1 MWRREFITPLGGAA
15 LACPFAS
22 HAQPPERMRRIGVIT
37 KLAIDALCKRQR
49 EPGLCCGGFRSL
61 RFPRPPFS
69 RSSMSPIAWSI
80 RYRRAAW
87 SWAPASPG
95 PDTSSRRHRLGD
107 PQHRRRGGKLGSA
120 ARPCLKGA
128 GGPHHARVRSAR
140 RFGPSRFAGRS
151 VDAPIFV
158 FYKSAERVTRFAQLR
173 GKRLAIG
180 TAGTSIRPLIL
191 QVLKAGGAADAP
203 TRFVDLDYDRAID
216 ALIAGEIDVTIFPA
230 QLDTGLLRRAL
241 VAPDVRLMNVAQA
254 EAIAKTVPGIKHVVL
269 WQGLVDLTATRDIP
283 DADVNLLAS
292 GNSLLVR
299 KDLHPALQYLLL
311 EAIREV
317 HSAPGP
323 FNRLGEFPS
332 EQPNDLPLSLTAQSF
347 YRSGPTFW
355 QRYTSFWLTS
365 LLNRVL
371 FFVVPVIAA
380 LIPIIG
386 FASRLYRWLAVR
398 RIVRLHRAL
407 GGLERE
413 LAQSEDKAHLTQH
426 QARLSEIES
435 AVRTLKIAPPFE
447 VELHRL
453 RIHLRMV
460 QDHIGRMA
468 S

>member
-1 MWRREFITPLGGAA
+1 MLQRLLLVALPAAAVLAIFYVVYSLVDPLPPRRLVIGAGIAGSGYDNFARRYARVLARDGIDLEIRNTAGAVENLDLLRDPASKVQAALTTVGFAQPDDSNHLASLGGV
-15 LACPFAS
+15 F
-22 HAQPPERMRRIGVIT
+22 
-37 KLAIDALCKRQR
+37 
-49 EPGLCCGGFRSL
+49 
-61 RFPRPPFS
+61 
-69 RSSMSPIAWSI
+69 
-80 RYRRAAW
+80 
-87 SWAPASPG
+87 
-95 PDTSSRRHRLGD
+95 
-107 PQHRRRGGKLGSA
+107 
-120 ARPCLKGA
+120 
-128 GGPHHARVRSAR
+128 
-140 RFGPSRFAGRS
+140 
-151 VDAPIFV
+151 DAPIFV
-158 FYKSAERVTRFAQLR
+158 FYKSAERVTQFAQLR

-191 QVLKAGGAADAP
+191 QVLKAGGAAEAP
-203 TRFVDLDYDRAID
+203 TRFVDMDYDRAID
-216 ALIAGEIDVTIFPA
+216 ALIAGEIDVAIFPS

-241 VAPDVRLMNVAQA
+241 TAPDVRLMNVAQA
-254 EAIAKTVPGIKHVVL
+254 EAIAKMVPGIKHVVL
-269 WQGLVDLTATRDIP
+269 WQGLIDLTHDIP

-317 HSAPGP
+317 HLARGP
-323 FNRLGEFPS
+323 FNRLGEFPA

-365 LLNRVL
+365 LLDRIL
-371 FFVVPVIAA
+371 FFVVPVVAA
-380 LIPIIG
+380 LIPVIG
-386 FASRLYRWLAVR
+386 FTSRLYRWLAVR

-413 LAQSEDKAHLTQH
+413 LAQSEDKAQLAQH

-435 AVRTLKIAPPFE
+435 VVRTLKVAQPFE
-447 VELHRL
+447 VDLHRL

-468 S
+468 SST

>member
-1 MWRREFITPLGGAA
+1 M
-15 LACPFAS
+15 
-22 HAQPPERMRRIGVIT
+22 
-37 KLAIDALCKRQR
+37 KL
-49 EPGLCCGGFRSL
+49 PT
-61 RFPRPPFS
+61 
-69 RSSMSPIAWSI
+69 W
-80 RYRRAAW
+80 RRAAAATW
-87 SWAPASPG
+87 STPRSFPVIVVAATAILLAGLYITYRLVDPLPPGHFVIAAGIAGSGYDNFARRYARILARDGIDLEIRNTAGAVENLDLLRDPASKVQAALTTLG
-95 PDTSSRRHRLGD
+95 FAQLGD
-107 PQHRRRGGKLGSA
+107 SDHLASLGG
-120 ARPCLKGA
+120 
-128 GGPHHARVRSAR
+128 V
-140 RFGPSRFAGRS
+140 F
-151 VDAPIFV
+151 DAPIFV
-158 FYKSAERVTRFAQLR
+158 FYKSAERVTQFAQLR

-191 QVLKAGGAADAP
+191 QVLKAGGVADAP
-203 TRFVDLDYDRAID
+203 TRFVNLDYDRAID
-216 ALIAGEIDVTIFPA
+216 ALVAGEIDAAIFPS

-241 VAPDVRLMNVAQA
+241 AAPDVRLMNVAQA
-254 EAIAKTVPGIKHVVL
+254 EAIAKTVPGIKHLVL
-269 WQGLVDLTATRDIP
+269 WQGLIDLTRDIP

-323 FNRLGEFPS
+323 FNRLGEFPA

-365 LLNRVL
+365 LLDRIL
-371 FFVVPVIAA
+371 FFVVPVVVA
-380 LIPIIG
+380 LIPVIG
-386 FASRLYRWLAVR
+386 YASRLYRWLAVR

-413 LAQSEDKAHLTQH
+413 LAQSEDKAQLAQH

-435 AVRTLKIAPPFE
+435 AVRKLKVAPPFE
-447 VELHRL
+447 VDLHQL

-460 QDHIGRMA
+460 QDHIGRVA
-468 S
+468 SQT

>member
-1 MWRREFITPLGGAA
+1 MLQRLLLVALPAAAVLAIFYVVYSLVDPLPPRRLVIGAGIAGSGYDNFARRYARVLARDGIDLEIRNTAGAVENLDLLRDPASKVQAALTTVGFAQPDDSDHLASLGGV
-15 LACPFAS
+15 F
-22 HAQPPERMRRIGVIT
+22 
-37 KLAIDALCKRQR
+37 
-49 EPGLCCGGFRSL
+49 
-61 RFPRPPFS
+61 
-69 RSSMSPIAWSI
+69 
-80 RYRRAAW
+80 
-87 SWAPASPG
+87 
-95 PDTSSRRHRLGD
+95 
-107 PQHRRRGGKLGSA
+107 
-120 ARPCLKGA
+120 
-128 GGPHHARVRSAR
+128 
-140 RFGPSRFAGRS
+140 
-151 VDAPIFV
+151 DAPIFV
-158 FYKSAERVTRFAQLR
+158 FYKSAERVTQFAQLR

-191 QVLKAGGAADAP
+191 QVLKAGGAAEAP
-203 TRFVDLDYDRAID
+203 TRFVDMDYDRAID
-216 ALIAGEIDVTIFPA
+216 ALIAGEIDVAIFPS

-241 VAPDVRLMNVAQA
+241 TAPDVRLMNVAQA
-254 EAIAKTVPGIKHVVL
+254 EAIAKMVPGIKHVVL
-269 WQGLVDLTATRDIP
+269 WQGLIDLTHDIP

-317 HSAPGP
+317 HLAPGP
-323 FNRLGEFPS
+323 FNRLGEFPA

-365 LLNRVL
+365 LLDRIL
-371 FFVVPVIAA
+371 FFVVPVVAA
-380 LIPIIG
+380 LIPVIG
-386 FASRLYRWLAVR
+386 FTSRLYRWLAVR

-413 LAQSEDKAHLTQH
+413 LAQSEDKAQLAQH

-435 AVRTLKIAPPFE
+435 VVRTLKVAPPFE
-447 VELHRL
+447 VDLHRL

-468 S
+468 SST

>member
-1 MWRREFITPLGGAA
+1 MLQRLLLVALPAAAVLAIFYVVYILVDPLPPRRLVIGAGIAGSGYDNFARRYARVLARNDIDLEIRNTAGAVENLDLLRDPASKVQAALTTVGFAQPGDSDHLASLGGV
-15 LACPFAS
+15 F
-22 HAQPPERMRRIGVIT
+22 
-37 KLAIDALCKRQR
+37 
-49 EPGLCCGGFRSL
+49 
-61 RFPRPPFS
+61 
-69 RSSMSPIAWSI
+69 
-80 RYRRAAW
+80 
-87 SWAPASPG
+87 
-95 PDTSSRRHRLGD
+95 
-107 PQHRRRGGKLGSA
+107 
-120 ARPCLKGA
+120 
-128 GGPHHARVRSAR
+128 
-140 RFGPSRFAGRS
+140 
-151 VDAPIFV
+151 DAPIFV
-158 FYKSAERVTRFAQLR
+158 FYKSAERVTQFAQLH

-180 TAGTSIRPLIL
+180 TAGTSVRPLIL

-203 TRFVDLDYDRAID
+203 TRFVDMDYDRAID
-216 ALIAGEIDVTIFPA
+216 ALIAGEIDVAIFPS

-241 VAPDVRLMNVAQA
+241 TAPDVRLMNVAQA
-254 EAIAKTVPGIKHVVL
+254 GAIAKTVPGIKHVVL
-269 WQGLVDLTATRDIP
+269 WQGLIDLTHDIP

-323 FNRLGEFPS
+323 FNRLGEFPA

-365 LLNRVL
+365 LLDRIL
-371 FFVVPVIAA
+371 FFVVPVVAA
-380 LIPIIG
+380 LIPVIG
-386 FASRLYRWLAVR
+386 FTSRLYRWLAVR

-413 LAQSEDKAHLTQH
+413 LAQSEDKAQLAQH

-435 AVRTLKIAPPFE
+435 VVRTLKVAPPFE
-447 VELHRL
+447 VDLHRL

-468 S
+468 SST

>member
-1 MWRREFITPLGGAA
+1 MLQRLLLVALPAAAVLAIFYVVYSLVDPLPPRRLVIGAGIAGSGYDNFARRYARVLARDGIDLEIRNTAGAVENLDLLRDPASKVQAALTTVGFAQPDDSDHLASLGGV
-15 LACPFAS
+15 F
-22 HAQPPERMRRIGVIT
+22 
-37 KLAIDALCKRQR
+37 
-49 EPGLCCGGFRSL
+49 
-61 RFPRPPFS
+61 
-69 RSSMSPIAWSI
+69 
-80 RYRRAAW
+80 
-87 SWAPASPG
+87 
-95 PDTSSRRHRLGD
+95 
-107 PQHRRRGGKLGSA
+107 
-120 ARPCLKGA
+120 
-128 GGPHHARVRSAR
+128 
-140 RFGPSRFAGRS
+140 
-151 VDAPIFV
+151 DAPIFV
-158 FYKSAERVTRFAQLR
+158 FYKSAERVTQFAQLR

-191 QVLKAGGAADAP
+191 QVLKAGGAAEAP
-203 TRFVDLDYDRAID
+203 TRFVDMDYDRAID
-216 ALIAGEIDVTIFPA
+216 ALIAGEIDVAIFPS

-241 VAPDVRLMNVAQA
+241 TAPDVRLMNVAQA
-254 EAIAKTVPGIKHVVL
+254 EAIAKTVPAIKHVVL
-269 WQGLVDLTATRDIP
+269 WQGLIDLTHDIP

-323 FNRLGEFPS
+323 FNRLGEFPA

-365 LLNRVL
+365 LLDRIL
-371 FFVVPVIAA
+371 FFVVPVVAA
-380 LIPIIG
+380 LIPVIG
-386 FASRLYRWLAVR
+386 FTSRLYRWLAVR

-407 GGLERE
+407 GGLEHE
-413 LAQSEDKAHLTQH
+413 LAQSEDKAQLAQH

-435 AVRTLKIAPPFE
+435 VVRTLKVAPPFE
-447 VELHRL
+447 VDLHRL

-468 S
+468 SSI

>member
-1 MWRREFITPLGGAA
+1 MLQRLLLVALPAAAVLAIFYVVYILVDPLPPRRLVIGAGIAGSGYDNFARRYARVLARNDIDLEIRNTAGAVENLDLLRDPASKVQAALTTVGFAQPDDSDHLASLGGV
-15 LACPFAS
+15 F
-22 HAQPPERMRRIGVIT
+22 
-37 KLAIDALCKRQR
+37 
-49 EPGLCCGGFRSL
+49 
-61 RFPRPPFS
+61 
-69 RSSMSPIAWSI
+69 
-80 RYRRAAW
+80 
-87 SWAPASPG
+87 
-95 PDTSSRRHRLGD
+95 
-107 PQHRRRGGKLGSA
+107 
-120 ARPCLKGA
+120 
-128 GGPHHARVRSAR
+128 
-140 RFGPSRFAGRS
+140 
-151 VDAPIFV
+151 DAPIFV
-158 FYKSAERVTRFAQLR
+158 FYKSAERVTQFAQLH

-180 TAGTSIRPLIL
+180 TAGTSVRPLIL

-203 TRFVDLDYDRAID
+203 TRFVDMDYDRAID
-216 ALIAGEIDVTIFPA
+216 ALIAGEIDVAIFPS

-241 VAPDVRLMNVAQA
+241 TAPDVRLMNVAQA
-254 EAIAKTVPGIKHVVL
+254 GAIAKTVPGIKHVVL
-269 WQGLVDLTATRDIP
+269 WQGLIDLTHDIP

-323 FNRLGEFPS
+323 FNRLGEFPA

-365 LLNRVL
+365 LLDRIL
-371 FFVVPVIAA
+371 FFVVPVVAA
-380 LIPIIG
+380 LIPVIG
-386 FASRLYRWLAVR
+386 FTSRLYRWLAVR

-413 LAQSEDKAHLTQH
+413 LAQSEDKAQLAQH

-435 AVRTLKIAPPFE
+435 AVRTLKVAPPFE
-447 VELHRL
+447 VDLHRL

>member
-1 MWRREFITPLGGAA
+1 MLQRLLLVALPAAAVLAIFYVVYILVDPLPPRRLVIGAGIAGSGYDNFARRYARVLARNDIDLEIRNTAGAVENLDLLRDPASKVQAALTTVGFAQPGDSDHLASLGGV
-15 LACPFAS
+15 F
-22 HAQPPERMRRIGVIT
+22 
-37 KLAIDALCKRQR
+37 
-49 EPGLCCGGFRSL
+49 
-61 RFPRPPFS
+61 
-69 RSSMSPIAWSI
+69 
-80 RYRRAAW
+80 
-87 SWAPASPG
+87 
-95 PDTSSRRHRLGD
+95 
-107 PQHRRRGGKLGSA
+107 
-120 ARPCLKGA
+120 
-128 GGPHHARVRSAR
+128 
-140 RFGPSRFAGRS
+140 
-151 VDAPIFV
+151 DAPIFV
-158 FYKSAERVTRFAQLR
+158 FYKSAERVTQFAQLH

-180 TAGTSIRPLIL
+180 TAGTSVRPLIL

-203 TRFVDLDYDRAID
+203 TRFVDMDYDRAID
-216 ALIAGEIDVTIFPA
+216 ALIAGEIDVAIFPS

-241 VAPDVRLMNVAQA
+241 TAPDVRLMNVAQA
-254 EAIAKTVPGIKHVVL
+254 GAIAKTVPGIKHVVL
-269 WQGLVDLTATRDIP
+269 WQGLIDLTHDIP

-323 FNRLGEFPS
+323 FNRLGEFPA

-365 LLNRVL
+365 LLDRIL
-371 FFVVPVIAA
+371 FFVVPVVAA
-380 LIPIIG
+380 LIPVIG
-386 FASRLYRWLAVR
+386 FTSRLYRWLAVR

-413 LAQSEDKAHLTQH
+413 LAQSEDKAQLAQH

-435 AVRTLKIAPPFE
+435 AVRTLKVAPPFE
-447 VELHRL
+447 VDLHRL

>member
-1 MWRREFITPLGGAA
+1 
-15 LACPFAS
+15 
-22 HAQPPERMRRIGVIT
+22 MRLPT
-37 KLAIDALCKRQR
+37 
-49 EPGLCCGGFRSL
+49 
-61 RFPRPPFS
+61 
-69 RSSMSPIAWSI
+69 W
-80 RYRRAAW
+80 RRAAAATW
-87 SWAPASPG
+87 STPRSFPVIVLAATAILLAGLYITYRLVDPLPPRHFVIAAGIAGSGYDNFARRYARILARDGIDLEIRNTAGAVENLDLLRDPASKVQAALTTLG
-95 PDTSSRRHRLGD
+95 FAQLGD
-107 PQHRRRGGKLGSA
+107 SDHLASLGG
-120 ARPCLKGA
+120 
-128 GGPHHARVRSAR
+128 V
-140 RFGPSRFAGRS
+140 F
-151 VDAPIFV
+151 DAPIFV
-158 FYKSAERVTRFAQLR
+158 FYKSAERVTQFAQLR

-191 QVLKAGGAADAP
+191 QVLKAGGVADAP

-216 ALIAGEIDVTIFPA
+216 ALVAGEIDTAIFPS

-241 VAPDVRLMNVAQA
+241 AAPDVRLMNVAQA

-269 WQGLVDLTATRDIP
+269 WQGLIDLTRDIP

-323 FNRLGEFPS
+323 FNRLGEFPA
-332 EQPNDLPLSLTAQSF
+332 EQTNDLPLSLTAQSF

-365 LLNRVL
+365 LLDRIL
-371 FFVVPVIAA
+371 FFVVPVVVA
-380 LIPIIG
+380 LIPVIG
-386 FASRLYRWLAVR
+386 FASRLYRWMAVR

-413 LAQSEDKAHLTQH
+413 LAQSDDKAHLAQH
-426 QARLSEIES
+426 QARFSEIES
-435 AVRTLKIAPPFE
+435 AVRKLKVAPPFE
-447 VELHRL
+447 VDLHQL

-468 S
+468 SQT

>member
-1 MWRREFITPLGGAA
+1 MLQRLLLVALPAAAVLAIFYVVYSLVDPLPPRRLVIGAGIAGSGYDNFARRYARVLARNDIDLEIRNTAGAVENLDLLRDPASKVQAALTTVGFAQPDDSDHLASLGGV
-15 LACPFAS
+15 F
-22 HAQPPERMRRIGVIT
+22 
-37 KLAIDALCKRQR
+37 
-49 EPGLCCGGFRSL
+49 
-61 RFPRPPFS
+61 
-69 RSSMSPIAWSI
+69 
-80 RYRRAAW
+80 
-87 SWAPASPG
+87 
-95 PDTSSRRHRLGD
+95 
-107 PQHRRRGGKLGSA
+107 
-120 ARPCLKGA
+120 
-128 GGPHHARVRSAR
+128 
-140 RFGPSRFAGRS
+140 
-151 VDAPIFV
+151 DAPIFV
-158 FYKSAERVTRFAQLR
+158 FYKSAERVTQFAQLR

-180 TAGTSIRPLIL
+180 TAGTSVRPLIL

-203 TRFVDLDYDRAID
+203 TRLVDMDYDRAID
-216 ALIAGEIDVTIFPA
+216 ALIAGEIDVAIFPS

-241 VAPDVRLMNVAQA
+241 TAPDVRLMNVAQA
-254 EAIAKTVPGIKHVVL
+254 AAIAKTVPGIKHVVL
-269 WQGLVDLTATRDIP
+269 WQGLIDLTHDIP

-323 FNRLGEFPS
+323 FNRLGEFPA

-365 LLNRVL
+365 LLDRIL
-371 FFVVPVIAA
+371 FFVVPVVAA
-380 LIPIIG
+380 LIPVIG
-386 FASRLYRWLAVR
+386 FTSRLYRWLAVR

-413 LAQSEDKAHLTQH
+413 LAQSEDKAQLAQH

-435 AVRTLKIAPPFE
+435 AVRTLKVAPPFE
-447 VELHRL
+447 VDLHRL

>member
-1 MWRREFITPLGGAA
+1 MLQRLLLVALPAAAVLAIFYVVYILVDPLPPRRLVIGAGIAGSGYDNFARRYARVLARNDIDLEIRNTAGAVENLDLLRDPASKVQAALTTVGFAQPGDSDHLASLGGV
-15 LACPFAS
+15 F
-22 HAQPPERMRRIGVIT
+22 
-37 KLAIDALCKRQR
+37 
-49 EPGLCCGGFRSL
+49 
-61 RFPRPPFS
+61 
-69 RSSMSPIAWSI
+69 
-80 RYRRAAW
+80 
-87 SWAPASPG
+87 
-95 PDTSSRRHRLGD
+95 
-107 PQHRRRGGKLGSA
+107 
-120 ARPCLKGA
+120 
-128 GGPHHARVRSAR
+128 
-140 RFGPSRFAGRS
+140 
-151 VDAPIFV
+151 DAPIFV
-158 FYKSAERVTRFAQLR
+158 FYKSAERVTQFAQLR

-180 TAGTSIRPLIL
+180 TAGTSVRPLIL

-203 TRFVDLDYDRAID
+203 TRFVDMDYDRAID
-216 ALIAGEIDVTIFPA
+216 ALIAGEIDVAIFPS

-241 VAPDVRLMNVAQA
+241 TAPDVRLMNVAQA
-254 EAIAKTVPGIKHVVL
+254 GAIAKTVPGIKHVVL
-269 WQGLVDLTATRDIP
+269 WQGLIDLTHDIP

-323 FNRLGEFPS
+323 FNRLGEFPA

-365 LLNRVL
+365 LLDRIL
-371 FFVVPVIAA
+371 FFVVPVVAA
-380 LIPIIG
+380 LIPVIG
-386 FASRLYRWLAVR
+386 FTSRLYRWLAVR

-413 LAQSEDKAHLTQH
+413 LAQSEDKAQLAQH

-435 AVRTLKIAPPFE
+435 AVRTLKVAPPFE
-447 VELHRL
+447 VDLHRL

>member
-1 MWRREFITPLGGAA
+1 MLQRLLLVALPAAAVLAIFYVVYSLVDPLPPRRLVIGAGIAGSGYDNFARRYARVLARDGIDLEIRNTAGAVENLDLLRDPASKVQAALTTVGFARPDDSDHLASLGGV
-15 LACPFAS
+15 F
-22 HAQPPERMRRIGVIT
+22 
-37 KLAIDALCKRQR
+37 
-49 EPGLCCGGFRSL
+49 
-61 RFPRPPFS
+61 
-69 RSSMSPIAWSI
+69 
-80 RYRRAAW
+80 
-87 SWAPASPG
+87 
-95 PDTSSRRHRLGD
+95 
-107 PQHRRRGGKLGSA
+107 
-120 ARPCLKGA
+120 
-128 GGPHHARVRSAR
+128 
-140 RFGPSRFAGRS
+140 
-151 VDAPIFV
+151 DAPIFV
-158 FYKSAERVTRFAQLR
+158 FYKSAERVTQFAQLR

-180 TAGTSIRPLIL
+180 TAGTSVRPLIL
-191 QVLKAGGAADAP
+191 QVLKAGGAAEAP
-203 TRFVDLDYDRAID
+203 TRFVDMDYDRAID
-216 ALIAGEIDVTIFPA
+216 ALIAGEIDVAIFPS

-241 VAPDVRLMNVAQA
+241 TAPDVRLMNVAQA

-269 WQGLVDLTATRDIP
+269 WQGLIDLTHDIP

-323 FNRLGEFPS
+323 FNRLGEFPA

-365 LLNRVL
+365 LLDRIL
-371 FFVVPVIAA
+371 FFVVPVVAA
-380 LIPIIG
+380 LIPVIG
-386 FASRLYRWLAVR
+386 FTSRLYRWLAVR

-413 LAQSEDKAHLTQH
+413 LAQSEDKAQLAQH

-435 AVRTLKIAPPFE
+435 VVRTLKVAPPFE
-447 VELHRL
+447 VDLHRL

>member
-1 MWRREFITPLGGAA
+1 MLQRLLLVALPAAAVLAIFYVVYSLVDPLPPRRLVIGAGIAGSGYDNFARRYARVLARDGIDLEIRNTAGAVENLDLPRDPASKVQAALTTVGFAQPDDSNHLASLGGV
-15 LACPFAS
+15 F
-22 HAQPPERMRRIGVIT
+22 
-37 KLAIDALCKRQR
+37 
-49 EPGLCCGGFRSL
+49 
-61 RFPRPPFS
+61 
-69 RSSMSPIAWSI
+69 
-80 RYRRAAW
+80 
-87 SWAPASPG
+87 
-95 PDTSSRRHRLGD
+95 
-107 PQHRRRGGKLGSA
+107 
-120 ARPCLKGA
+120 
-128 GGPHHARVRSAR
+128 
-140 RFGPSRFAGRS
+140 
-151 VDAPIFV
+151 DAPIFV
-158 FYKSAERVTRFAQLR
+158 FYKSAERVTQFAQLR

-191 QVLKAGGAADAP
+191 QVLKAGGAAEAP
-203 TRFVDLDYDRAID
+203 TRFVDMDYDRAID
-216 ALIAGEIDVTIFPA
+216 ALIAGEIDVAIFPS

-241 VAPDVRLMNVAQA
+241 TAPDVRLMNVAQA

-269 WQGLVDLTATRDIP
+269 WQGLIDLTHDIP

-317 HSAPGP
+317 HLARGP
-323 FNRLGEFPS
+323 FNRLGEFPA

-365 LLNRVL
+365 LLDRIL
-371 FFVVPVIAA
+371 FFVVPVVAA
-380 LIPIIG
+380 LIPVIG
-386 FASRLYRWLAVR
+386 FTSRLYRWLAVR

-413 LAQSEDKAHLTQH
+413 LAQSEDKAQLAQH

-435 AVRTLKIAPPFE
+435 VVRTLKVAQPFE
-447 VELHRL
+447 VDLHRL

-468 S
+468 SST

>member
-1 MWRREFITPLGGAA
+1 MLQRLLLVALPAAAVLAIFYVVYSLVDPLPPRRLVIGAGIAGSGYDNFARRYARVLARDGIDLEIRNTAGAVENLELLRDPASKVQAALTTVGFAQPDDSDHLASLGGV
-15 LACPFAS
+15 F
-22 HAQPPERMRRIGVIT
+22 
-37 KLAIDALCKRQR
+37 
-49 EPGLCCGGFRSL
+49 
-61 RFPRPPFS
+61 
-69 RSSMSPIAWSI
+69 
-80 RYRRAAW
+80 
-87 SWAPASPG
+87 
-95 PDTSSRRHRLGD
+95 
-107 PQHRRRGGKLGSA
+107 
-120 ARPCLKGA
+120 
-128 GGPHHARVRSAR
+128 
-140 RFGPSRFAGRS
+140 
-151 VDAPIFV
+151 DAPIFV
-158 FYKSAERVTRFAQLR
+158 FYKSAERVTQFAQLR

-191 QVLKAGGAADAP
+191 QVLKAGGAAEAP
-203 TRFVDLDYDRAID
+203 TRFVDMDYDRAVD
-216 ALIAGEIDVTIFPA
+216 ALIAGEIDVAIFPS

-241 VAPDVRLMNVAQA
+241 TAPDVRLMNVAQA
-254 EAIAKTVPGIKHVVL
+254 AAIAKTVPGIKHVVL
-269 WQGLVDLTATRDIP
+269 WQGLIDLTHDIP

-317 HSAPGP
+317 HSVPGP
-323 FNRLGEFPS
+323 FNRLGEFPA

-365 LLNRVL
+365 LLDRIL
-371 FFVVPVIAA
+371 FFVVPVVAA
-380 LIPIIG
+380 LIPVIG
-386 FASRLYRWLAVR
+386 FTSRLYRWLAVR

-413 LAQSEDKAHLTQH
+413 LAQSEDKAQLAQH

-435 AVRTLKIAPPFE
+435 VVRTLKVAPPFE
-447 VELHRL
+447 VDLHRL

-468 S
+468 SST

>member
-1 MWRREFITPLGGAA
+1 MLQRLLLVALPAAAVLAIFYVVYSLVDPLPPRRLVIGAGIAGSGYDNFARRYARVLARDGIDLEIRNTAGAVENLDLLRDPASKVQAALTTVGFAQPDDSDHLASLGGV
-15 LACPFAS
+15 F
-22 HAQPPERMRRIGVIT
+22 
-37 KLAIDALCKRQR
+37 
-49 EPGLCCGGFRSL
+49 
-61 RFPRPPFS
+61 
-69 RSSMSPIAWSI
+69 
-80 RYRRAAW
+80 
-87 SWAPASPG
+87 
-95 PDTSSRRHRLGD
+95 
-107 PQHRRRGGKLGSA
+107 
-120 ARPCLKGA
+120 
-128 GGPHHARVRSAR
+128 
-140 RFGPSRFAGRS
+140 
-151 VDAPIFV
+151 DAPIFV
-158 FYKSAERVTRFAQLR
+158 FYKSAERVTQFAQLR

-191 QVLKAGGAADAP
+191 QVLKAGGAAEAP
-203 TRFVDLDYDRAID
+203 TRFVDMDYDRAID
-216 ALIAGEIDVTIFPA
+216 ALIAGEIDVAIFPS

-241 VAPDVRLMNVAQA
+241 AAPDVRLMNVAQA
-254 EAIAKTVPGIKHVVL
+254 AAIAKTVPGIKHVVL
-269 WQGLVDLTATRDIP
+269 WQGLIDLTHDIP

-323 FNRLGEFPS
+323 FNRLGEFPA

-365 LLNRVL
+365 LLDRIL
-371 FFVVPVIAA
+371 FFVVPVVVA
-380 LIPIIG
+380 LIPVIG
-386 FASRLYRWLAVR
+386 FTSRLYRWLAVR

-407 GGLERE
+407 GGLEHE
-413 LAQSEDKAHLTQH
+413 LAQSEDKAQLAQH

-435 AVRTLKIAPPFE
+435 VVRTLKVAPPFE
-447 VELHRL
+447 VDLHRL

>member
-1 MWRREFITPLGGAA
+1 MLQRLLLVALPAAAVLAIFYVVYSLVDPLPPRRLVIGAGIAGSGYDNFARRYARVLARDGIDLEIRNTAGAVENLDLLRDPASKVQAALTTVGFAQRDDSDHLASLGGV
-15 LACPFAS
+15 F
-22 HAQPPERMRRIGVIT
+22 
-37 KLAIDALCKRQR
+37 
-49 EPGLCCGGFRSL
+49 
-61 RFPRPPFS
+61 
-69 RSSMSPIAWSI
+69 
-80 RYRRAAW
+80 
-87 SWAPASPG
+87 
-95 PDTSSRRHRLGD
+95 
-107 PQHRRRGGKLGSA
+107 
-120 ARPCLKGA
+120 
-128 GGPHHARVRSAR
+128 
-140 RFGPSRFAGRS
+140 
-151 VDAPIFV
+151 DAPIFV
-158 FYKSAERVTRFAQLR
+158 FYKSAERVTQFAQLR

-191 QVLKAGGAADAP
+191 QVLKAGGAAEAP
-203 TRFVDLDYDRAID
+203 TRFVDMDYDRAID
-216 ALIAGEIDVTIFPA
+216 ALIAGEIDVAIFPS

-241 VAPDVRLMNVAQA
+241 TAPDVRLMNVAQA

-269 WQGLVDLTATRDIP
+269 WQGLIDLTHDIP

-317 HSAPGP
+317 HLAPGP
-323 FNRLGEFPS
+323 FNRLGEFPA

-365 LLNRVL
+365 LLDRIL
-371 FFVVPVIAA
+371 FFVVPVVAA
-380 LIPIIG
+380 LIPVIG
-386 FASRLYRWLAVR
+386 FTSRLYRWLAVR

-413 LAQSEDKAHLTQH
+413 LAQSEDKAQLAQH

-435 AVRTLKIAPPFE
+435 VVRTLKVAPPFE
-447 VELHRL
+447 VDLHRL

>member
-1 MWRREFITPLGGAA
+1 MLRRLSFVALPAAAVLAIFYVAYSLVHPLPPRRLVMGAGIAGSGYDNFARRYARILARDGIDLEIRNTAGAVENLDLLRDPASKVQAALTTVGFAQPGDSDQLASLGGV
-15 LACPFAS
+15 F
-22 HAQPPERMRRIGVIT
+22 
-37 KLAIDALCKRQR
+37 
-49 EPGLCCGGFRSL
+49 
-61 RFPRPPFS
+61 
-69 RSSMSPIAWSI
+69 
-80 RYRRAAW
+80 
-87 SWAPASPG
+87 
-95 PDTSSRRHRLGD
+95 
-107 PQHRRRGGKLGSA
+107 
-120 ARPCLKGA
+120 
-128 GGPHHARVRSAR
+128 
-140 RFGPSRFAGRS
+140 
-151 VDAPIFV
+151 DAPIFV

-269 WQGLVDLTATRDIP
+269 WQGLVDLTATHDIP

-386 FASRLYRWLAVR
+386 FASRLYRWPAVR

-426 QARLSEIES
+426 QARLSETES
-435 AVRTLKIAPPFE
+435 AVRTLKIAPLFE

-453 RIHLRMV
+453 RIHSDGANGSRGVEIPPRPSTLAN
-460 QDHIGRMA
+460 IGHEGEACRA
-468 S
+468 LGS

>member
-1 MWRREFITPLGGAA
+1 MLQRLLLVALPAAAVLAIFYVVYSLVDPLPPRRLVIGAGIAGSGYDNFARRYARVLARDGIDLEIRNTAGAVENLDLLRDPASKVQAALTTVGFARPDDSDHLASLGGV
-15 LACPFAS
+15 F
-22 HAQPPERMRRIGVIT
+22 
-37 KLAIDALCKRQR
+37 
-49 EPGLCCGGFRSL
+49 
-61 RFPRPPFS
+61 
-69 RSSMSPIAWSI
+69 
-80 RYRRAAW
+80 
-87 SWAPASPG
+87 
-95 PDTSSRRHRLGD
+95 
-107 PQHRRRGGKLGSA
+107 
-120 ARPCLKGA
+120 
-128 GGPHHARVRSAR
+128 
-140 RFGPSRFAGRS
+140 
-151 VDAPIFV
+151 DAPIFV
-158 FYKSAERVTRFAQLR
+158 FYKSAERVTQFAQLR

-180 TAGTSIRPLIL
+180 TAGTSVRPLIL
-191 QVLKAGGAADAP
+191 QVLKAGGAAEAP
-203 TRFVDLDYDRAID
+203 TRFVDMDYDRAID
-216 ALIAGEIDVTIFPA
+216 ALIAGEIDVAIFPS
-230 QLDTGLLRRAL
+230 QLDTGLFRRAL
-241 VAPDVRLMNVAQA
+241 TAPDVRLMNVAQA

-269 WQGLVDLTATRDIP
+269 WQGLIDLTHDIP

-323 FNRLGEFPS
+323 FNRLGEFPA

-365 LLNRVL
+365 LLDRIL
-371 FFVVPVIAA
+371 FFVVPVVAA
-380 LIPIIG
+380 LIPVIG
-386 FASRLYRWLAVR
+386 FTSRLYRWLAVR

-413 LAQSEDKAHLTQH
+413 LAQSEDKAQLAQH

-435 AVRTLKIAPPFE
+435 VVRTLKVAPPFE
-447 VELHRL
+447 VDLHRL